1 MGGTIRLVG
10 AALAILAL
18 LAAGCSHRKPGAC
31 TVSCAAD
38 STCPEDSTCGS
49 DGYCH
54 AADDSSVC
62 LPGED
67 LPDAA
72 PLADGGGGQDGDPC
86 EGVESEI
93 SDAQRR
99 DVPIPDDDP
108 AGIERTITF
117 TGGCVQVT
125 TVEVRVEIIH
135 QYRGD
140 VEIVLTAP
148 SGDSVILK
156 ESDSQDA
163 LPDIFETFEVALAVG
178 ESADGDW
185 VLTVSDVIA
194 DLFGTLQYWSIG
206 INTPAP

>member
-1 MGGTIRLVG
+1 MGGTSRLVG
-10 AALAILAL
+10 AALASLAL
-18 LAAGCSHRKPGAC
+18 VVAGCSHRKPGAC

-38 STCPEDSTCGS
+38 SLCPEDSTCGS

-86 EGVESEI
+86 DGVANEV

-117 TGGCVQVT
+117 SGGCVEVS
-125 TVEVRVEIIH
+125 TVEVRVEIRH
-135 QYRGD
+135 EYRGD

-148 SGDSVILK
+148 SGESVVLL
-156 ESDSQDA
+156 ESDANDSA
-163 LPDIFETFEVALAVG
+163 PDIFETFEADLAAG

-194 DLFGTLQYWSIG
+194 DLFGTLEYWSIG
-206 INTPAP
+206 INAPAP

>member
-1 MGGTIRLVG
+1 MSGAVRLVG
-10 AALAILAL
+10 AALASLAL

-38 STCPEDSTCGS
+38 SSCPEDSTCGN

-54 AADDSSVC
+54 AADDTSVC

-67 LPDAA
+67 LPDAGLA
-72 PLADGGGGQDGDPC
+72 ADGGGDGDGDPC
-86 EGVESEI
+86 DGLPGEI
-93 SDAQRR
+93 SDSQRR
-99 DVPIPDDDP
+99 DVFIPDAP
-108 AGIERTITF
+108 AVGIERTITF
-117 TGGCVQVT
+117 TGSCVQVT
-125 TVEVRVEIIH
+125 TVEVRVEIVH

-140 VEIVLTAP
+140 IEIVLTAP
-148 SGDSVILK
+148 SGESVLLK
-156 ESDSQDA
+156 ESDSNDA
-163 LPDIFETFEVALAVG
+163 LPDIFETFAADLAVG

-194 DLFGTLQYWSIG
+194 DLVGTLEYWSIG